1 MTLTNPTS
9 TNHDLGNYCKST
21 DPENGDKFLDSFLKT
36 QGKTRTSFS
45 NTKAFE
51 SYKELCS
58 EPHGKAQPCGGDTL
72 GKIHRSLKKFFIV
85 LRGLKKYLDKYVNQT
100 LNAIQNLQ
108 SEIQATI
115 TEIVA
120 VLKTLVHRA
129 REWVLKKVKKGIEDQ
144 IDKLTTPQTTEKKK
158 ALLARIIE
166 EIFCKF
172 DDIIAGLFNF
182 VGDFL
187 YSLIGKVI
195 NVPFCAVE
203 SFINAL
209 LSKLLNDIDK
219 ALKPFFDKIN
229 KALAPVSKIMGSV
242 FQVIDYILGFEGF
255 LCEKPECNDELKEF
269 EAGPWGR
276 PQNTK
281 TDNWSSFN
289 FSSGISKSVNGWM
302 DDFFGSGKGGSYVS
316 PGGCYT
322 GDFNCGVN
330 VQIFGG
336 GGSGAAGAAVVNKIG
351 QVVGVNLF
359 NGGGGYT
366 SPPFVSFVDPG
377 GCGNY
382 ASGHP
387 NLNDLG
393 EIEDIVIDN
402 PGIGYTD
409 TFPLSPVIRNF
420 TANPTSIEVGKNIL
434 FSWESENSTSVSLSA
449 KEYTLTGYSKLPV
462 TGNQSVGVS
471 SASISFP
478 AGKSVTKVTYTI
490 TAIRDVP
497 GWERQETTKDV
508 EVEVYLPGSSPSTPT
523 PSTTSALPPT
533 IVSFDANPTTA
544 TVGRVIRFNWQTL
557 DTTFVGLGLST
568 RPGIVT
574 PIYDNLIANG
584 SGSIVLPND
593 LVFPTDGSN
602 IINTYVLKAT
612 NTNAPLGSNTD
623 IKYVSVEIVSPKS
636 PLSNWT
642 PPERTPITS
651 TAGGEINLTGTAISG
666 LGGNDGEI
674 NSGSL
679 EDLRNRGTYT
689 TGIGD
694 TILFGGGGGI
704 GGGSNIGGGDT
715 PLDNIFRFLPTD
727 QQSYG
732 GAGIDPSGI
741 STPSGTREISTG
753 TANLFGDDGLGTTID
768 RIGENLPDIDI
779 VGGIGGGGIGGGGLE
794 TIIGGIG
801 ELLPGVDSGS
811 VIVGDGGVEIDSGT
825 SAGNN
830 EVISEIHDVE
840 IINTGTGY
848 TSGDTVEIVGGN
860 NGAELEIET
869 TPDGQIVD
877 VKVISGGYGFV
888 TIPQIRINT
897 VDGLGAKFRPILRF
911 IPASKFNQRELD
923 RIGTDKLLRIVDCV
937 LR

>member
-1 MTLTNPTS
+1 MKNATS
-9 TNHDLGNYCKST
+9 LNHDLNFGYKPNEG
-21 DPENGDKFLDSFLKT
+21 DPNVTQSFLKDKLCY
-36 QGKTRTSFS
+36 GG
-45 NTKAFE
+45 TK
-51 SYKELCS
+51 SYQAYQELCQ

-100 LNAIQNLQ
+100 INAIQNLQ
-108 SEIQATI
+108 SEIQAVI
-115 TEIVA
+115 AEVAA

-129 REWVLKKVKKGIEDQ
+129 REWVLKKIKKGIEDL
-144 IDKLTTPQTTEKKK
+144 IDKATTPQTTEPKK

-166 EIFCKF
+166 QIFCKF
-172 DDIIAGLFNF
+172 DEIIAGLFNL

-187 YSLIGKVI
+187 YSLIAKVI

-209 LSKLLNDIDK
+209 LSKLLNDIDR
-219 ALKPFFDKIN
+219 ALKPFFDQIN

-281 TDNWSSFN
+281 TDNWGSFN
-289 FSSGISKSVNGWM
+289 FSSSVSKSVNGWM
-302 DDFFGSGKGGSYVS
+302 DDFFGSGTGGSYVS

-336 GGSGAAGAAVVNKIG
+336 GGSGAVGAAVVNKIG

-359 NGGGGYT
+359 NGGSNYT

-387 NLNDLG
+387 NLNDNG
-393 EIEDIVIDN
+393 EVEDVVIDN

-409 TFPLSPVIRNF
+409 TFPLSPVVRNF
-420 TANPTSIEVGKNIL
+420 TASPSSIEVEKSIL
-434 FSWESENSTSVSLSA
+434 FTWESENSTSVSLTA
-449 KEYTLTGYSKLPV
+449 KEYALTGYSNLPV

-478 AGKSVTKVTYTI
+478 SGKTVTKVTYTL

-508 EVEVYLPGSSPSTPT
+508 EVEVYLPGSSPASPT
-523 PSTTSALPPT
+523 PSTTSALPPS

-557 DTTFVGLGLST
+557 DTTFVGLGLSIG
-568 RPGIVT
+568 PGIVT
-574 PIYDNLIANG
+574 SIYDNLIANG
-584 SGSIVLPND
+584 SASIVLPND

-612 NTNAPLGSNTD
+612 NTKAPAGSDTD
-623 IKYVSVEIVSPKS
+623 IEYVSVEIVSPKS
-636 PLSNWT
+636 PLSDWT

-651 TAGGEINLTGTAISG
+651 TSGGTIDLTGTATG
-666 LGGNDGEI
+666 DVGGTDGEI

-679 EDLRNRGTYT
+679 EDLGDKGTYT
-689 TGIGD
+689 PVIDD
-694 TILFGGGGGI
+694 TVLFGGGGDVT
-704 GGGSNIGGGDT
+704 GGGSSTGGGDT
-715 PLDNIFRFLPTD
+715 SSDNITKFLPTGT
-727 QQSYG
+727 QSYG
-732 GAGIDPSGI
+732 GAGIDPTGNSPI
-741 STPSGTREISTG
+741 SETILVGGSETGVPTASPPSGTIT
-753 TANLFGDDGLGTTID
+753 
-768 RIGENLPDIDI
+768 IGENLISTGG
-779 VGGIGGGGIGGGGLE
+779 VGTGGGTGGGTG
-794 TIIGGIG
+794 TTTG
-801 ELLPGVDSGS
+801 
-811 VIVGDGGVEIDSGT
+811 GT
-825 SAGNN
+825 SGNI
-830 EVISEIHDVE
+830 EVISEIHNVE

-848 TSGDTVEIVGGN
+848 TPGDKVEIVGGN
-860 NGAELEIET
+860 NGAELSIET
-869 TPDGQIVD
+869 SPSGQIVN

-897 VDGLGAKFRPILRF
+897 IDGLGAKFRPILRF

-923 RIGTDKLLRIVDCV
+923 RIGTDKLLRVVDCV